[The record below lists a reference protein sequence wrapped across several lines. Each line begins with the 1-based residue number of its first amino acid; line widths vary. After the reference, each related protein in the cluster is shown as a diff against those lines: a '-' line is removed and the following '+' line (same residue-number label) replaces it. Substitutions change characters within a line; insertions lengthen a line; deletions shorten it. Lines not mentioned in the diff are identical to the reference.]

1 MRRLAIATALAVA
14 VLWVQAAAQTTGAQP
29 DPVAAAITSAA
40 ASAQTTDPPATLS
53 FANRPIV
60 ELRATIMSRQPAAR
74 VEAAERTLKAIAAE
88 KPDAAVTTT
97 ATDRGTLISVDNRP
111 VVAIFEADADP
122 LAGESMSSKA
132 TDAVAKLTVALREA
146 AELRRPVE
154 LLRGAA
160 VALAITVLYV
170 LLMWMLIRTEVRVA
184 STLSNATERGL
195 RRLPGGEVMVFV
207 RAPRVVQWL
216 LKVIE
221 VVLGLLMTY
230 AWLTAVLRRFPY
242 TRPWG
247 ESLRSLLIST
257 VGTLARGIVD
267 HIPDLLMILLI
278 VVVVRFATKLVNF
291 AFAAIEEGR
300 LTVKGVYPE
309 TAQPTRRLIVAL
321 LWLFAL
327 VVSYE
332 YIPGSN
338 SDAFKGV
345 SVFIG
350 IIISL
355 GSTGVMNQLMSGMM
369 VTYSRAVR
377 VGDFVRIAEIEGTV
391 VHLGSL
397 STKIR
402 NPRNEEITIPNAV
415 VASSAATNF
424 SRHADTDGVFVPTT
438 LTINYS
444 VPWRQVQG
452 LLLLAAER
460 ATGIRRTPKPI
471 VLQLALGD
479 FGVQYALMVCLEQ
492 PNRRVATLNGLHANI
507 QDAFN
512 EYGVQIMVP
521 AYEGDPGEP
530 KTVPPSRW
538 YTAPAMPPDEASVA
552 SVGADGA
559 RTHAERT

>member
-160 VALAITVLYV
+160 VALGITVLYV

-207 RAPRVVQWL
+207 RAPRVVQWF

-278 VVVVRFATKLVNF
+278 VVVVRFAAKLVNF

-377 VGDFVRIAEIEGTV
+377 VGDFVRIADIEGTV

-460 ATGIRRTPKPI
+460 TTGIRRTPKPI

>member
-14 VLWVQAAAQTTGAQP
+14 VFWIQAAAQSTGTQP

-40 ASAQTTDPPATLS
+40 ASAHTSDPPATLS

-74 VEAAERTLKAIAAE
+74 VEAAERTLKAIASE

-97 ATDRGTLISVDNRP
+97 ATDRGILISVDNRP
-111 VVAIFEADADP
+111 VVAVFAADADR
-122 LAGESMSSKA
+122 LAGESMETKA
-132 TDAVAKLTVALREA
+132 TDAVAKLTAALREA

-160 VALAITVLYV
+160 IALAITVLYV
-170 LLMWMLIRTEVRVA
+170 VLMWMLIRMEIRVA

-207 RAPRVVQWL
+207 RAPRVVQWML
-216 LKVIE
+216 NVIG

-257 VGTLARGIVD
+257 VGSVVGGIVE
-267 HIPDLLMILLI
+267 HIPDLLMILVIML
-278 VVVVRFATKLVNF
+278 VVRFAVKLVNF
-291 AFAAIEEGR
+291 AFTAIEEGR
-300 LTVKGVYPE
+300 LTVRGVYPE

-377 VGDFVRIAEIEGTV
+377 LGDFVRIGDIEGTV
-391 VHLGSL
+391 VQLGSL
-397 STKIR
+397 STKVR
-402 NPRNEEITIPNAV
+402 NARNEEITIPNAV

-424 SRHADTDGVFVPTT
+424 SRHADTDGVFVPTAV
-438 LTINYS
+438 TIGYD
-444 VPWRQVQG
+444 VPWRQIEA

-460 ATGIRRTPKPI
+460 TTGVRRQPQPK
-471 VLQLALGD
+471 VLQTALCD
-479 FGVQYALMVCLEQ
+479 FYVQYTLMVCLEE
-492 PNRRVATLNGLHANI
+492 PNRRVATLAALHANI

-512 EYGVQIMVP
+512 EYGVQIMSPNYEADPEGRKIVP
-521 AYEGDPGEP
+521 RAQ
-530 KTVPPSRW
+530 W
-538 YTAPAMPPDEASVA
+538 YAAPAAPEPLKSP
-552 SVGADGA
+552 ADVEMGN
-559 RTHAERT
+559 